1 MELHNEEY
9 KGYKIIVSYDE
20 YAYSPRENSN
30 VSCLFLNHR
39 RYDFEWYDSGIS
51 KGDNI
56 DELVKE
62 LKASGYKYI
71 MPVYAYIH
79 SDVSLSLGS
88 FSCPFDSG
96 VLGVIATTDGNIR
109 EMGIKK
115 HKKNIIK
122 AYEYELDL
130 YNKYINGYVYAYET
144 LKANTCKCCNNVSYD
159 IIDSCVS
166 IYDDDDALETAKS
179 YIDTI
184 TD

>member
-1 MELHNEEY
+1 
-9 KGYKIIVSYDE
+9 
-20 YAYSPRENSN
+20 

-39 RYDFEWYDSGIS
+39 RYDFEWYDSSIS
-51 KGDNI
+51 KGDDI
-56 DELVKE
+56 DELIKD

-79 SDVSLSLGS
+79 SGVSLSLGS
-88 FSCPFDSG
+88 MSCPLDSG
-96 VLGVIATTDGNIR
+96 VLGVIATTDGNIK

-144 LKANTCKCCNNVSYD
+144 FKANTCKCCNNVSYD